1 MCRSLWF
8 GRLSVF
14 DAVLF
19 SIRGG
24 VHLLKSVVH
33 DKKRKKKVLGSMRYN
48 FGHIKP

>member
-14 DAVLF
+14 DAVVF

-33 DKKRKKKVLGSMRYN
+33 QKKKKKKGVRFYAL
-48 FGHIKP
+48 